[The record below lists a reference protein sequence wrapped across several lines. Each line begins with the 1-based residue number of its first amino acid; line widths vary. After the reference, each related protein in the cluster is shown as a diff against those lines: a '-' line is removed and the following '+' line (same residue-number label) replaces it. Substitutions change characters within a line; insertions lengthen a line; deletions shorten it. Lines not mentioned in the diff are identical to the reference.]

1 MRKSVFPFI
10 LILLWPIV
18 LFADTIFLK
27 DGRSIIVEESWE
39 ENDQIKARLRGV
51 VVGFFKSDVERVEA
65 DPKDRSGN
73 THTGF
78 QFDIWHSGLT
88 VYEVMEIAERRDIP
102 IVRDGLITIS
112 KNFNPDTSR
121 KYAISHNKFYYKN
134 TLLGKPAKIQFQFS
148 LKSRLLYNLSI
159 QWGGPGVSKTEPFFS
174 EVQSMLMQKYGQ
186 TFDKKKEV
194 IFYREFYNIN
204 ANAYAMLQ
212 GSSGSVQINY
222 FDKYLKKLAEKEIAD
237 LKEVDMQE
245 YMKKDYKK
253 F

>member
-1 MRKSVFPFI
+1 V
-10 LILLWPIV
+10 
-18 LFADTIFLK
+18 
-27 DGRSIIVEESWE
+27 
-39 ENDQIKARLRGV
+39 
-51 VVGFFKSDVERVEA
+51 
-65 DPKDRSGN
+65 
-73 THTGF
+73 
-78 QFDIWHSGLT
+78 
-88 VYEVMEIAERRDIP
+88 
-102 IVRDGLITIS
+102 
-112 KNFNPDTSR
+112 
-121 KYAISHNKFYYKN
+121 
-134 TLLGKPAKIQFQFS
+134 
-148 LKSRLLYNLSI
+148 SI

-186 TFDKKKEV
+186 PVDKKRGV

-222 FDKYLKKLAEKEIAD
+222 FDKYLKKLAEKETAD